1 MLDVEKSE
9 TYERWFME
17 LRRRDKVASVRINQ
31 RIERLASGNPGDV
44 RPIGDGL
51 SELRFTFGPGWRV
64 YYLQDGDRL
73 IVLLAGGDKSSQ
85 QKDIDEAHRVA
96 ADWWA
101 LQVGREKEN
110 G

>member
-1 MLDVEKSE
+1 MLDVIQSE
-9 TYERWFME
+9 TFERWFAQ
-17 LRRRDKVASVRINQ
+17 LKRRDKVTAARISA
-31 RIERLASGNPGDV
+31 RVLRLASGNAGDV
-44 RPIGDGL
+44 RPIGEGL

-73 IVLLAGGDKSSQ
+73 ILLLAGGNKSSQ

-96 ADWWA
+96 GEW
-101 LQVGREKEN
+101 REEQSN

>member
-1 MLDVEKSE
+1 MLDVIQSE
-9 TYERWFME
+9 TFERWFAQ
-17 LRRRDKVASVRINQ
+17 LKRGDKVTAARINA
-31 RIERLASGNPGDV
+31 RVLRLASGNAGDV

-73 IVLLAGGDKSSQ
+73 ILLLAGGNKSTQ

-96 ADWWA
+96 GEW
-101 LQVGREKEN
+101 REEQGN